1 MFVNPFSL
9 SGVKDMKIPS
19 CFIKIFVLLLALAL
33 ASGSCVQRPTPIPP
47 DKGPKPTLPPQSTS
61 ESTPLPAL
69 TGKNILQSKL
79 ARIESPSLPGDDLTQ
94 LAQGNNAF
102 AVTLYQKLRSGD
114 GNLFFSP
121 YSISLAL
128 AMTYAGARGNTEQ
141 QMAQSL
147 HFILPQERL
156 HPAVNA
162 LDQQISSYA
171 QANNNSDTG
180 FRLNI
185 ANAIWGQDGFPFLPT
200 YLDLLAQNYGAGMH
214 LADFVHAAEPSRQEI
229 NAWVEQQTQG
239 KITDLFPQGSIDGT
253 TRLVLADAI
262 YFKAAWE
269 NPFDPASTKNQTFYL
284 LNGSQTSVP
293 MMHSRSEAAY
303 LYAQGSNYQA
313 VGLPYAG
320 SNVMMVVLMPASG
333 SFTDFE
339 AGLTDAQLAG
349 ILAGMAGKPLNLA
362 MPKFKIESG
371 FDLKS
376 TLASLGMPDAFDNN
390 ADFSGMD
397 GMKDLFIGDV
407 LHKAYVN
414 VDENG
419 TEAAAATGVVMVG
432 MAAPAQVQNVTID
445 HPFLFFLFDPQTK
458 TVLFM
463 GRMLNPGK

>member
-1 MFVNPFSL
+1 
-9 SGVKDMKIPS
+9 MKIPS
-19 CFIKIFVLLLALAL
+19 CFTKFLVLSLALAL
-33 ASGSCVQRPTPIPP
+33 GTSSCVQRPAPIPL
-47 DKGPKPTLPPQSTS
+47 DNGPQPTLPPQSTS
-61 ESTPLPAL
+61 VPTPLPAL
-69 TGKNILQSKL
+69 TGKNVLQSKL
-79 ARIESPSLPGDDLTQ
+79 ARIQSPSVPGNDLTQ
-94 LAQGNNAF
+94 LAQDNNAF

-141 QMAQSL
+141 QMAQAL
-147 HFILPQERL
+147 HFGLPQERL
-156 HPAVNA
+156 HPAMNA

-180 FRLNI
+180 FHLNI
-185 ANAIWGQDGFPFLPT
+185 ANAIWGQAGFPFLPA

-214 LADFVHAAEPSRQEI
+214 LADFVHAAEPSRQVI

-239 KITDLFPQGSIDGT
+239 KITDLFPPGSIDAT

-269 NPFDPASTKNQTFYL
+269 SPFDPTSTKNQAFTL
-284 LNGSQTSVP
+284 LDGSQTSVP
-293 MMHSRSEAAY
+293 MMHSKSEVSY
-303 LYAQGSNYQA
+303 LYSQGSNYQA

-333 SFTDFE
+333 SFGDFE
-339 AGLTDAQLAG
+339 AGLTDAQLAD
-349 ILAGMAGKPLNLA
+349 ILTGLTGKPLNLA
-362 MPKFKIESG
+362 MPKFKIESEFG
-371 FDLKS
+371 LKS
-376 TLASLGMPDAFDNN
+376 TLASLGMPDAFDKN

-397 GMKDLFIGDV
+397 GAKDLFIGDV

-432 MAAPAQVQNVTID
+432 MAAPAQVLNVTID
-445 HPFLFFLFDPQTK
+445 HPFLFLLFDPQTK